1 MMDEVWPFTPENCG
15 GESTPCAARSTAQ
28 RAGLLLPRSRF
39 FRFVDHALLDLAR
52 HFFVAT
58 ELLRVNAASA
68 GERAQNTSVA
78 VELHRW
84 NVGPDDLKSSL
95 STCVENSPA
104 TAGKIAHHFAHA
116 IFGNAH
122 LDL

>member
-58 ELLRVNAASA
+58 ELLGVNAASA
-68 GERAQNTSVA
+68 GKRAQNTPVA
-78 VELHRW
+78 VEFHRG
-84 NVGPDDLKSSL
+84 NVGADQLKTSL
-95 STCVENSPA
+95 RTSCGDS
-104 TAGKIAHHFAHA
+104 
-116 IFGNAH
+116 
-122 LDL
+122 